1 MKRRDFLLAASGVA
15 GGTAATASAA
25 AQGTTTSG
33 GGNQSSGNES
43 AGGNQTGGNDSTGNQ
58 TQGGGGGPT
67 KTVTVGPGNDFVFTP
82 GTDSPLYITPG
93 TTVEFVWESDNHN
106 IVVGEQPEGANWE
119 GTKGGPSD
127 TYNTGHTYA
136 YTFEKKGEYH
146 YWCEPHKPS
155 GMVADIV
162 VNESGQ
168 APSGGG
174 AQEADPEHM
183 GVPFLAHYVGIA
195 TILMMIVSLIYTF
208 FFLKYGESA
217 HSSGG
222 GQ

>member
-1 MKRRDFLLAASGVA
+1 MTDGETDGTVTRRGFLLGTAGAATAGVA
-15 GGTAATASAA
+15 GTASA
-25 AQGTTTSG
+25 QE
-33 GGNQSSGNES
+33 NNSS
-43 AGGNQTGGNDSTGNQ
+43 
-58 TQGGGGGPT
+58 GGGGGGGGGT

-82 GTDSPLYITPG
+82 GTDEPLYVAPG

-162 VNESGQ
+162 VNDSGQ
-168 APSGGG
+168 APGSGGG
-174 AQEADPEHM
+174 GASLPTVPDSAKTL
-183 GVPFLAHYVGIA
+183 GVATSGAMLSTLGLAY
-195 TILMMIVSLIYTF
+195 F
-208 FFLKYGESA
+208 FMKFGGDYGEQ
-217 HSSGG
+217 GEYE
-222 GQ
+222 